1 MNLNFTN
8 HPAAQDMINI
18 IMKEKNLSAAEA
30 LNYAIN
36 REMYRKV
43 RDNGWTSIALQLWG
57 HDDFERMPTTL
68 DNPLINIEFDKLQ
81 ERLIEDIAEKM
92 DVDNETAVRY
102 FLLFVMES
110 FDYHI

>member
-18 IMKEKNLSAAEA
+18 IIKEKNLSASEA

-43 RDNGWTSIALQLWG
+43 RDNGWASIALQLWG
-57 HDDFERMPTTL
+57 HDDFERIPTIL
-68 DNPLINIEFDKLQ
+68 DNPLINVEFDKLQ
-81 ERLIEDIAEKM
+81 ERLIEDIAEKR
-92 DVDNETAVRY
+92 DVDNETAISY

-110 FDYHI
+110 LDYHI